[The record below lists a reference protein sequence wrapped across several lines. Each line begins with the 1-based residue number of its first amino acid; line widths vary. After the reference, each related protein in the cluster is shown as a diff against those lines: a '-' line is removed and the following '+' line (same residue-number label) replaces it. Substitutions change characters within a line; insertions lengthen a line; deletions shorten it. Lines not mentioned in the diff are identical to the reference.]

1 MLCTVC
7 EREREGSPAGAL
19 VRFPPR
25 AYRRIKIRAVTSDST
40 EENRVIASVKGIFE
54 AHLAVRD
61 VALSTGFYRDRVG
74 LELAH
79 LSADQ
84 AAFFWVG
91 GRGHTMLGLW
101 AAGAGSHHV
110 TSHIA
115 FATALSEVIAAT
127 ASLERS
133 GIMPLDFEGRRT
145 AQPVVLAWMPA
156 AAVYFRDPDDH
167 LLEFIAML
175 DDEARPEDGV
185 VTWSDWNTRKVRN
198 G

>member
-1 MLCTVC
+1 MST
-7 EREREGSPAGAL
+7 S
-19 VRFPPR
+19 
-25 AYRRIKIRAVTSDST
+25 KIDR
-40 EENRVIASVKGIFE
+40 IFE
-54 AHLAVRD
+54 AHLTVRS
-61 VALSTGFYRDRVG
+61 VARSTGFYRDRLG

-101 AAGAGSHHV
+101 SAGVGPHHV

-145 AQPVVLAWMPA
+145 AHPVVLAWMPA